1 MSEVLTRYR
10 AKFPAY
16 DSRPDRALVLALG
29 RRSPVY
35 LARDL
40 EFKEEFDR
48 FERGEA
54 LRKEQVELQ
63 LEQGTSEF
71 KELGGVY
78 KNMGKLFARSVVES
92 GLATPLEAIARFM
105 SPGEQLAD
113 RADRGILN
121 ISTQPSAE
129 DTVPFKLATALRQG
143 VKDLMGEIDP
153 DVESGF
159 GTGTMPQALGSAV
172 GFMTGSGALQL
183 ARVPALV
190 GVASLGA
197 ASGGVEGYRRAK
209 IAGADEET
217 AMRSFA
223 LNSVVGSSEALP
235 LAKLLSRL
243 NKASGN
249 VIGRALWD
257 STEEALQ
264 ELFQAFSGNA
274 IANLL
279 TEEDVDLMEGALTS
293 SSAGGLTGFILSLLV
308 SGKGNF
314 SAGRAAR
321 REQGRAEEQAQA
333 EEQARAEEQ
342 AQAERREQQV
352 EFAAA
357 NRRPAQETSEAQLNK
372 LFGLD
377 APSENQKKPRR
388 PRKPKPNPDTEQQR
402 AFNKAPKTIFNEV
415 FEKVYNDTLGG
426 EFTPVSLE
434 PDPKMQALA
443 RQLRSKQRRVALD
456 EGGKLPSRGFGFDQ
470 ITVEIDPS
478 LENVPP
484 PTAEELTFMVNQ
496 ETMLAAQEMDAS
508 RKRRAELTG
517 GNQLGSAVGA
527 TFSNLPVVPDFLKSA
542 EQKVEKSEREQIVE
556 AEVDAVDM
564 NTPLKTVEDI
574 VRSQLERRDFAA
586 AVATLGNT
594 PTAVSAQVIDETLGA
609 GRDPVTLDAAER
621 TIFNEIW
628 NKVYTESQSKTPAA
642 ASVEDSVTLAKPSV
656 SLSGLPPTQE
666 TLRSVGSDTAP
677 DAATPP
683 PSASVDT
690 ELWAIDPAQE
700 FSSAETSINGKQLP
714 ATFNRVEWEE
724 GTTNADIGGG
734 KYDNATAHLETKG
747 VKNIIIDPFNR
758 SPEHNEDAINQVRG
772 GQTDTATVSNVLNV
786 IKEESA
792 RAKVIA
798 QAADAIKQDGTAYF
812 KIYNAAGDKAGPTQ
826 GGKSWQNRRAAQTY
840 MPEIEKSFGTVT
852 RRGDLIEATDP
863 IKEGSESTDA
873 PASQADTSILISGLP
888 LAAAMVA
895 HSTVPESMEL
905 AMAAA
910 SVVSLRRAGVAPDSN
925 KTNARKIQA
934 WIDTYVPRPNNE
946 KVAVELDTS
955 SVAPDLMPVEE
966 AIKAANNAY
975 ALGRIRGLGWLF
987 DPRARAN
994 TPAMKALILHAYD
1007 SAIGKGISSV
1017 MSQTMRG
1024 RIDGTFDM
1032 EGSKITNVTLVNP
1045 DAPLHISDFFEHYQE
1060 NPRDYDLTQEQEESV
1075 ELALSN
1081 FKEIQGLMN
1090 RNGITPAMLEDE
1102 DADIS
1107 EDEEADISEGESY
1120 FPRLRLL
1127 TPDEKAAVKEA
1138 RDKRGSGGSPSFS
1151 KSRYFKSEA
1160 EGSEAEITYEPSIE
1174 KRLTTHLAQIYKAIA
1189 DKRLVDNPALKGET
1203 VEEKAA
1209 KMLEAERDNIAA
1221 GKTTVE
1227 LVESKAREVTPGKD
1241 AKVNWRGLGKY
1252 FFPVKTAGVLNKAFE
1267 DSSNEIIDG
1276 LSSVNAAAKT
1286 LMLGADFAAPFL
1298 QGQMMAFSN
1307 PYRWTKAAGNHFKAW
1322 LYPDVMQRYLEIPEN
1337 LRAMRELSQLGVS
1350 FGQLQDYMS
1359 GAGEGGVIPEFF
1371 RKGGMVGKGA
1381 ASVVER
1387 FGRSF
1392 QTFNELAIIE
1402 MWKSQRDPDKTE
1414 DWPELAEALQN
1425 TLARGRR
1432 EEIGISKGART
1443 AGDLL
1448 FIAPSYLRGSV
1459 NVVVSALSQGGQS
1472 GKQARRV
1479 LGSWLLGMHLGYIAA
1494 GLVAGLDFE
1503 EILRRLNPDNSDHM
1517 MLPVTFFGARS
1528 RNIGIGGPVR
1538 SLMRLTGDVIG
1549 SLVRGDGKLSESNFS
1564 NPVYRWLRGKAA
1576 PIPSM
1581 AADFGSGADFIGND
1595 IGHIEMVAA
1604 RVLPLPLQTLK
1615 DLWFPKEGQPP
1626 AVLGELGLGVFGF
1639 QIWPE
1644 NTMRQMAREKDKEA
1658 RERGYS
1664 SFDTMPLGDRVEIHR
1679 KMSSLPV
1686 FEKTVLSEKNLAAG
1700 IKAGRDR
1707 AEALKEG
1714 LPTEARD
1721 KMNEWKL
1728 KVPGYDN
1735 ALSFGRGQVLP
1746 LNQEQR
1752 ERYGELIQARYNEV
1766 MPRLPWEL
1774 LEKREKSVRQ
1784 DVINSVLD
1792 EQKKVA
1798 RGELLREMNA
1808 TVEQPKPN

>member
-16 DSRPDRALVLALG
+16 DSRPDRELVLALG
-29 RRSPVY
+29 RRSSIY
-35 LARDL
+35 LARDI

-63 LEQGTSEF
+63 LEQGTSQL

-92 GLATPLEAIARFM
+92 GLAAPLEALARAK

-121 ISTQPSAE
+121 ISTLPSAE

-159 GTGTMPQALGSAV
+159 GTGTMPQALGSAA
-172 GFMTGSGALQL
+172 GFMAGSGTLQL
-183 ARVPALV
+183 ARVPALL

-223 LNSVVGSSEALP
+223 LNAGVGSSEALP

-257 STEEALQ
+257 GTEEALQ
-264 ELFQAFSGNA
+264 ELFQAISGNA
-274 IANLL
+274 IANSL
-279 TEEDVDLMEGALTS
+279 TEEDVDLMEGTLTS

-321 REQGRAEEQAQA
+321 REQKQADI
-333 EEQARAEEQ
+333 RG
-342 AQAERREQQV
+342 QQV
-352 EFAAA
+352 KNVDELL
-357 NRRPAQETSEAQLNK
+357 RQPTQTSEAQLNEQ
-372 LFGLD
+372 FGLPSPPP
-377 APSENQKKPRR
+377 APREPKTPTE
-388 PRKPKPNPDTEQQR
+388 PKPDTTEQR
-402 AFNKAPKTIFNEV
+402 AFNKAPRTIFNEV
-415 FEKVYNDTLGG
+415 FEKVYNDSLGG
-426 EFTPVSLE
+426 VFTPISLE

-443 RQLRSKQRRVALD
+443 RQLQSKQRRVALD

-484 PTAEELTFMVNQ
+484 PTAEELTFMVNY
-496 ETMLAAQEMDAS
+496 ETMLAAQEMNDS
-508 RKRRAELTG
+508 RKRRAELIG
-517 GNQLGSAVGA
+517 GGQLGSAVGS
-527 TFSNLPVVPDFLKSA
+527 TFSNLPVVPDFVKSA
-542 EQKVEKSEREQIVE
+542 EQKVEKSEREQTVDT
-556 AEVDAVDM
+556 EVDSVDM

-574 VRSQLERRDFAA
+574 VRTQLERRDFAA

-628 NKVYTESQSKTPAA
+628 NKVYTESLSQTPAA
-642 ASVEDSVTLAKPSV
+642 ASVEDAVTLSKPSA

-666 TLRSVGSDTAP
+666 TLRSVGIDTAP

-690 ELWAIDPAQE
+690 ELWAVDPDQE
-700 FSSAETSINGKQLP
+700 FTSSETSINAKKLP
-714 ATFNRVEWEE
+714 TTFNQVEWEE

-734 KYDNATAHLETKG
+734 KHDNATAHLETKG
-747 VKNIIIDPFNR
+747 VKNIVIDPFNR
-758 SPEHNEDAINQVRG
+758 SPAHNKDAINQVRG
-772 GQTDTATVSNVLNV
+772 GQTDTATVNNVLNV
-786 IKEESA
+786 IKEESG

-812 KIYNAAGDKAGPTQ
+812 KIYNAPGDKAGPTQ

-840 MPEIEKSFGTVT
+840 MPEIEKSFGTAT

-863 IKEGSESTDA
+863 IKDGSESTVA
-873 PASQADTSILISGLP
+873 PASQAEPSVLIAGLP
-888 LAAAMVA
+888 P
-895 HSTVPESMEL
+895 TQE
-905 AMAAA
+905 
-910 SVVSLRRAGVAPDSN
+910 SLRRAGVAPDSN
-925 KTNARKIQA
+925 KTNARKIKA
-934 WIDTYVPRPNNE
+934 WIDTYFPRPNNE
-946 KVAVELDTS
+946 KAAVELDTS

-975 ALGRIRGLGWLF
+975 GLGRIRGLGWLF

-1060 NPRDYDLTQEQEESV
+1060 NPRDYALTPEQEESV

-1090 RNGITPAMLEDE
+1090 RNGITPDMVEDE

-1107 EDEEADISEGESY
+1107 EDEDADISEGESY

-1138 RDKRGSGGSPSFS
+1138 RDQRGSGGSPSFS
-1151 KSRYFKSEA
+1151 KSRYFESEA

-1174 KRLTTHLAQIYKAIA
+1174 KRLTTHLAQTYKAIA

-1209 KMLEAERDNIAA
+1209 RMLAKARDKIAA

-1227 LVESKAREVTPGKD
+1227 LVERKAQEATPGED

-1276 LSSVNAAAKT
+1276 LSSANAAAKT

-1307 PYRWTKAAGNHFKAW
+1307 PIRWAKATGNHFKAW
-1322 LYPDVMQRYLEIPEN
+1322 VRPDVMQRYLEIPEN

-1402 MWKSQRDPDKTE
+1402 MWKSQRDPDKKE

-1432 EEIGISKGART
+1432 EEIGIRKGART

-1448 FIAPSYLRGSV
+1448 LIAPSYLRGSV

-1479 LGSWLLGMHLGYIAA
+1479 LSSWLLGMHLGYIAA

-1517 MLPVTFFGARS
+1517 MLPVTFFGDRS

-1549 SLVRGDGKLSESNFS
+1549 SLVRGDGNLSEANFS
-1564 NPVYRWLRGKAA
+1564 NPVYRWLRGKSA

-1658 RERGYS
+1658 RELGYS
-1664 SFDTMPLGDRVEIHR
+1664 SFDTMPIGDRIDIHR

-1752 ERYGELIQARYNEV
+1752 KRYGELIQAQYNKV
-1766 MPRLPWEL
+1766 VSGIPWET
-1774 LEKREKSVRQ
+1774 LEPYDRTLRQ
-1784 DVINSVLD
+1784 DIMNDFLRPVKD
-1792 EQKKVA
+1792 VA
-1798 RGELLREMNA
+1798 RAELISEMEDA
-1808 TVEQPKPN
+1808 VETIYPTLPDN

>member
-16 DSRPDRALVLALG
+16 DSRPDRVLVLALG

-63 LEQGTSEF
+63 LEQGTSQF

-92 GLATPLEAIARFM
+92 GLAAPLEALARAK

-143 VKDLMGEIDP
+143 VKDLIGEIDP

-159 GTGTMPQALGSAV
+159 GTGTMPQALGSAA
-172 GFMTGSGALQL
+172 GFMAGSGALQL

-223 LNSVVGSSEALP
+223 LNAGVGSSEAFP

-257 STEEALQ
+257 GTEEALQ

-274 IANLL
+274 IANSL

-342 AQAERREQQV
+342 AQAEGREQQV

-357 NRRPAQETSEAQLNK
+357 NRRPAQPTSEAQLDK

-377 APSENQKKPRR
+377 APSETQKKPRR
-388 PRKPKPNPDTEQQR
+388 PRKPKPKPNPDTEQQR

-415 FEKVYNDTLGG
+415 FEKVYNDSLGG

-443 RQLRSKQRRVALD
+443 RQLQSKQRRVALD

-527 TFSNLPVVPDFLKSA
+527 TFSNLPVVPDSLKSA

-556 AEVDAVDM
+556 TEVDAVDM

-628 NKVYTESQSKTPAA
+628 NKTYTESLSKTPAA
-642 ASVEDSVTLAKPSV
+642 ANIEDSVTLAKPSV

-666 TLRSVGSDTAP
+666 TLRSVGIDTAP
-677 DAATPP
+677 DAATSP

-690 ELWAIDPAQE
+690 ELWSVDPAQE

-758 SPEHNEDAINQVRG
+758 SPAHNEDAINQVRG

-863 IKEGSESTDA
+863 IKDGSESTDA
-873 PASQADTSILISGLP
+873 PASQADTSILIAGLP
-888 LAAAMVA
+888 P
-895 HSTVPESMEL
+895 SQE
-905 AMAAA
+905 
-910 SVVSLRRAGVAPDSN
+910 SLRRAGVAPDSN
-925 KTNARKIQA
+925 KTNARKIKA
-934 WIDTYVPRPNNE
+934 WIDTYFPRPNNE
-946 KVAVELDTS
+946 KAAVELDTS
-955 SVAPDLMPVEE
+955 GVAPDLMPVEE

-975 ALGRIRGLGWLF
+975 GLGRIWGLGWLF

-1060 NPRDYDLTQEQEESV
+1060 NPRDYALTPEQEESV

-1090 RNGITPAMLEDE
+1090 RNGITPDMFEDE
-1102 DADIS
+1102 DADLS
-1107 EDEEADISEGESY
+1107 EDEEADISEDESY

-1127 TPDEKAAVKEA
+1127 TPDEKADVKEA
-1138 RDKRGSGGSPSFS
+1138 RGQRGSGGSPSFS
-1151 KSRYFKSEA
+1151 KSRYFESEA
-1160 EGSEAEITYEPSIE
+1160 EGSEADITYEPSIE
-1174 KRLTTHLAQIYKAIA
+1174 KRLTTHLAQTYQAIA

-1203 VEEKAA
+1203 VKEKAA
-1209 KMLEAERDNIAA
+1209 RMLEKARDDIAA

-1227 LVESKAREVTPGKD
+1227 RVERKAREVTPGKD
-1241 AKVNWRGLGKY
+1241 AKVNARGLGKY

-1276 LSSVNAAAKT
+1276 LSSANAAAKT

-1307 PYRWTKAAGNHFKAW
+1307 PVRWTKAAGNHFKAW

-1402 MWKSQRDPDKTE
+1402 MWKSQRDAAKKE

-1432 EEIGISKGART
+1432 EEIGIRKGART

-1479 LGSWLLGMHLGYIAA
+1479 LSSWLLGMHLGYIAA

-1503 EILRRLNPDNSDHM
+1503 EILRRLNPANSDHM
-1517 MLPVTFFGARS
+1517 MLPVTFFGDRS

-1549 SLVRGDGKLSESNFS
+1549 SLVRGDGKLSEANFS
-1564 NPVYRWLRGKAA
+1564 NPVYRWLRGKSA

-1581 AADFGSGADFIGND
+1581 AADFASGADFIGND

-1658 RERGYS
+1658 RELGYS
-1664 SFDTMPLGDRVEIHR
+1664 SFDTMPIGDRIDIHR

-1752 ERYGELIQARYNEV
+1752 KRYGELIQAQYNKV
-1766 MPRLPWEL
+1766 ASKIPWEA
-1774 LEKREKSVRQ
+1774 LEPHDRTSRQ
-1784 DVINSVLD
+1784 DIMNDFLRPA
-1792 EQKKVA
+1792 KKVA
-1798 RGELLREMNA
+1798 RVELIREMKDA
-1808 TVEQPKPN
+1808 VETIYPTLPDN